1 MLCPPLLMFPNGE
14 GEAGRFREIR
24 NLPAN
29 LQGIRELTYS
39 LYEEQTE
46 QTLAGMNVSLNY

>member
-1 MLCPPLLMFPNGE
+1 MFPNGE

-39 LYEEQTE
+39 LCEEQTE

>member
-14 GEAGRFREIR
+14 SEAEQFREIR

-39 LYEEQTE
+39 LCEEQTE